1 MSTSVFSV
9 ARVHVSRYERDV
21 AAAARAAED
30 AAQVLASREENL
42 LIAVRMAR
50 SAKSRLESNKDGQ
63 GWGAGSAAEVR
74 AGAQADLDSAMG
86 NLRHVQASV
95 SDARR
100 VAGIANGAV
109 DALTNL
115 LHAARA
121 RVDEAQRHDYDRSSL
136 PPRVRDARDAHDV
149 AAERLLYARAE
160 LDAAIKAVEGRTKE
174 MHAET
179 DELGA
184 HEEGAADGGGAG
196 GRPLP
201 PRRTMAAVVQA
212 EQELARAKD
221 AHNAAKEACNTAGL
235 YYEAVAGID
244 VAKAQARN
252 AVRLPAGARRAPT
265 LAAHGP
271 TREAEDAAAA
281 AAAASLAPG
290 GSGSTTR
297 DQLKAL
303 LRASD
308 EVLKAAKATLVTC
321 EQAHKAAPKADRAAL
336 APAVEAARRDVKQAK
351 DELALV
357 TAQLARLNKL
367 EAAASSA
374 SKTGKKGTKGGK

>member
-9 ARVHVSRYERDV
+9 VHVSRYERDV

-121 RVDEAQRHDYDRSSL
+121 RVDEAQRHDDDRSL

-184 HEEGAADGGGAG
+184 HEVGAADGGGAG

-308 EVLKAAKATLVTC
+308 EKLVVAKATLVAL
-321 EQAHKAAPKADRAAL
+321 EQAHKAVPKADRAAL
-336 APAVEAARRDVKQAK
+336 VPDVEAARRDVKQAK
-351 DELALV
+351 EELALV